1 MVSQI
6 FKYKMPNEVLFTFL
20 SSISM
25 KTDKYFIVNL
35 ESYKKGMFN
44 DDISKFYEQIREYY
58 YLSKRFYLERK
69 MSYTNFTTV
78 LRQICKFNEITYTSQ
93 IKYDKS
99 RYDIIYNIYF
109 TS

>member
-1 MVSQI
+1 
-6 FKYKMPNEVLFTFL
+6 
-20 SSISM
+20 
-25 KTDKYFIVNL
+25 
-35 ESYKKGMFN
+35 MFN

-109 TS
+109 C

>member
-6 FKYKMPNEVLFTFL
+6 FKYKMPNEVLFDFL
-20 SSISM
+20 DIISI
-25 KTDKYFIVNL
+25 KYDKYFIVNL
-35 ESYKKGMFN
+35 EAYKKGMFN
-44 DDISKFYEQIREYY
+44 DDISKFYEKIKEYY

-78 LRQICKFNEITYTSQ
+78 LRQICKFNDIHYTSQ

-109 TS
+109 TN

>member
-6 FKYKMPNEVLFTFL
+6 FKYKMPNEVLFDFL
-20 SSISM
+20 NNISI
-25 KTDKYFIVNL
+25 KADKYFIVNL
-35 ESYKKGMFN
+35 EAYKKGIFN
-44 DDISKFYEQIREYY
+44 DDISKFYEKIKEYY

-78 LRQICKFNEITYTSQ
+78 LRQICKFNDIHYTSQ

-109 TS
+109 TN